1 MRKNLRMPEELNA
14 LVRERTR
21 YKGDL
26 SKTIVHCVENVD
38 LHTVPLFEPMVVTET
53 AMQIMLDDDLHNRL
67 HTVAATRNTSVNRL
81 INSAVAVCLH
91 TKSPIDMALEEDR
104 KLRRR
109 VSG

>member
-38 LHTVPLFEPMVVTET
+38 LHTVPLHEPMLVTET

-67 HTVAATRNTSVNRL
+67 HMVATTRSISVNRL
-81 INSAVAVCLH
+81 INSAVASCLYR
-91 TKSPIDMALEEDR
+91 KSPVDLALEEDR
-104 KLRRR
+104 RNRRR
-109 VSG
+109 GGA